1 VRGVVF
7 VFHPKL
13 HTDMFQCA
21 LKVCDNWS
29 LDPETFS
36 DPPPFNTGIPCI
48 EVAWIQYALALCH
61 CRILCGSRYK
71 QCTLETKDM
80 HHIDVRLEKD
90 VYDANNTLA
99 DRNARHLKSHNIRAF
114 DLLGAIGS
122 GKTALIER
130 LVPLLEKKGLRAG
143 AIAGDVYGDD
153 DFRRIVALGIPA
165 FNANTGK
172 ECHLDAHLVEHAID
186 HLPLD
191 QIDILFIENVGNMVC
206 PTDFRLGAEKR
217 VVVVSSTEGDD
228 VVNKHP
234 MMFRDCT
241 IGVINKVDLAP
252 LVGANLDRMQND
264 IARYNP
270 GMPVF
275 RTNLKTGDGVVALLE
290 AILS

>member
-1 VRGVVF
+1 
-7 VFHPKL
+7 
-13 HTDMFQCA
+13 
-21 LKVCDNWS
+21 
-29 LDPETFS
+29 
-36 DPPPFNTGIPCI
+36 
-48 EVAWIQYALALCH
+48 
-61 CRILCGSRYK
+61 
-71 QCTLETKDM
+71 M
-80 HHIDVRLEKD
+80 HHIDVRIEKD
-90 VYDANNTLA
+90 VYDVNNSLA
-99 DRNARHLKSHNIRAF
+99 DKNARHLKAHGIRAF

-130 LVPLLEKKGLRAG
+130 LIPLLAKRGLKAG

-153 DFRRIVALGIPA
+153 DYKRIVSLGIPA

-172 ECHLDAHLVEHAID
+172 ECHLDAHLVEHAIE

-191 QIDILFIENVGNMVC
+191 EIDILFIENVGNMVC

-217 VVVVSSTEGDD
+217 VVIVSSTEGDD

-234 MMFRDCT
+234 MMFRDST

-252 LVGANLDRMQND
+252 FVGANLDRMQKD

-275 RTNLKTGDGVVALLE
+275 RTNLKTGDGIEALLDS
-290 AILS
+290 ILA